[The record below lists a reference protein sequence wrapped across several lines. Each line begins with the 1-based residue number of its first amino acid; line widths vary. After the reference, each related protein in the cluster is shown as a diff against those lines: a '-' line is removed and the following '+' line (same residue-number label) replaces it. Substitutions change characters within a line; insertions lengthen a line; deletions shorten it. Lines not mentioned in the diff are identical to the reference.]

1 MAVKIKCNLHNYFCI
16 DMVDN
21 SVHVCTKQNV
31 NLFIHLMVKENLIV
45 EGGEITCFGFDI
57 YVYKLT

>member
-1 MAVKIKCNLHNYFCI
+1 
-16 DMVDN
+16 MVDN

>member
-1 MAVKIKCNLHNYFCI
+1 MFAQR
-16 DMVDN
+16 
-21 SVHVCTKQNV
+21 QNV
-31 NLFIHLMVKENLIV
+31 NLCILLMVQENLTV